1 MTTTRLDHLTREALG
16 TNKSGS
22 PSADAKA
29 SLVAPAMLIITVTA
43 VLLLS
48 GCAVNPVQQYQ
59 PGVGALNL
67 GEATSWLDD
76 VPAAGSASYAGR

>member
-1 MTTTRLDHLTREALG
+1 MTTTRLDRLTREALG

-22 PSADAKA
+22 PSADIKA
-29 SLVAPAMLIITVTA
+29 SFVSPAMLIITVTA
-43 VLLLS
+43 VLLS

-76 VPAAGSASYAGR
+76 VPAAGGASYAGR

>member
-1 MTTTRLDHLTREALG
+1 MTTTRLDRLTREALG
-16 TNKSGS
+16 TNESGR
-22 PSADAKA
+22 PSADIKA
-29 SLVAPAMLIITVTA
+29 SFVAPAMLIVTVAA

-67 GEATSWLDD
+67 GEATSWLGD
-76 VPAAGSASYAGR
+76 VAATGSASYAGR